1 MRKGK
6 IICFTGIDGSGKT
19 TLARGLV
26 EELQNRGL
34 DAAYVYGRY
43 QPVLLRPVMYLGRL
57 FFFRDK
63 DAFSDYEEYASSKQ
77 QASRDHTVLASLYQR
92 LALWEYT
99 LQLLVQVS
107 LPVVL
112 HQRTLICDR
121 YVMDTVLTDLAV
133 DFQYSEE
140 TIRSTMRRMRDRFP
154 APDLTFLIDLPEE
167 IAMARKTDT
176 PSVAYLRERRHL
188 YLRAAEEMDAV
199 VLDGTR
205 PLDEI
210 RAAVIEHAG
219 GSR

>member
-1 MRKGK
+1 MRKGT

-19 TLARGLV
+19 TLARDLV
-26 EELQNRGL
+26 EELQSRGI

-63 DAFSDYEEYASSKQ
+63 DAFSNYGEYAGSKQ
-77 QASRDHTVLASLYQR
+77 QASRDHTVLATLYQR

-107 LPVVL
+107 LPVAFRR
-112 HQRTLICDR
+112 RTLICDR

-140 TIRSTMRRMRDRFP
+140 AIRSTIHRMLDRFP
-154 APDLTFLIDLPEE
+154 SPDLTFLIDLPEE
-167 IAMARKTDT
+167 VALARKTDT
-176 PSVAYLRERRHL
+176 PSVEYLRERRHL
-188 YLRAAEEMDAV
+188 YLRAAEAIDAV

-210 RAAVIEHAG
+210 RAAVIGHAG
-219 GSR
+219 GGR